1 MYKRNDHKT
10 RPKWTVRI
18 KVPNT
23 KGYVVKSTR
32 TADFDEGR
40 RFSEDLYYELE
51 GKVRRG
57 EVIKAPP
64 FEKVAKEWVGDS
76 KQLFRDR
83 SETYRV
89 GMVRMVEMN
98 LVPFFK
104 GTVIDQINEDMMTSY
119 ISQCFNEHN
128 YSNVTVGHHQTVMK
142 KVLANG
148 RRKGYLKD
156 LLTIPKPN
164 LKINTRSDFSK
175 EEWRELYS

>member
-1 MYKRNDHKT
+1 MGSDHKHFDDDVDFRGDGWIVMYKRNDHKT

-57 EVIKAPP
+57 KVIKPPP

-76 KQLFRDR
+76 KQLDLSRDR
-83 SETYRV
+83 AAPVNRLS
-89 GMVRMVEMN
+89 G
-98 LVPFFK
+98 
-104 GTVIDQINEDMMTSY
+104 
-119 ISQCFNEHN
+119 
-128 YSNVTVGHHQTVMK
+128 
-142 KVLANG
+142 
-148 RRKGYLKD
+148 
-156 LLTIPKPN
+156 
-164 LKINTRSDFSK
+164 
-175 EEWRELYS
+175 

>member
-64 FEKVAKEWVGDS
+64 LRG
-76 KQLFRDR
+76 LPR
-83 SETYRV
+83 SEY
-89 GMVRMVEMN
+89 
-98 LVPFFK
+98 
-104 GTVIDQINEDMMTSY
+104 GTV
-119 ISQCFNEHN
+119 
-128 YSNVTVGHHQTVMK
+128 SNSSETVAIPIG
-142 KVLANG
+142 LAWYVWS
-148 RRKGYLKD
+148 R
-156 LLTIPKPN
+156 
-164 LKINTRSDFSK
+164 
-175 EEWRELYS
+175 